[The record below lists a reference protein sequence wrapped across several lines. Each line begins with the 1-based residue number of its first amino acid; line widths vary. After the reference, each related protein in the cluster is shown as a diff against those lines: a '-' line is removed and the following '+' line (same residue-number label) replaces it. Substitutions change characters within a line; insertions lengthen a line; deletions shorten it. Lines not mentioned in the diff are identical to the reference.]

1 MDIPQGL
8 HDHITTKLILINEL
22 SAINQEKLLESAVIE
37 TYESGSY
44 IFEQGEENNYVY
56 YLLVG
61 KLNMMAME
69 ETTFVIDA
77 DSSQSCYPLSQMQP
91 RQYSAHVIHVAQ
103 ALKVSKSLLESLLE
117 SEKKGQSSQPD
128 EIESDDDMV
137 SGYDWM
143 THLLQS
149 KIFSN
154 IPPQNIQKIFALFQE
169 VAVSKDDIIIKQG
182 ASGDYFYII
191 KDGEFEVSR
200 NLDKQD
206 KTFKLATLHDGD
218 GFGEEA
224 LLGDVPRNAS
234 VIAMT
239 DGTLM
244 RITKQAFLSLIRDP
258 AIDTVNYEK
267 ALQMI
272 NDGATWI
279 DVRFPDEHKRSAL
292 TGSLNFPLD
301 MIRVQMKKLNPE
313 SNYVVYCDNG
323 TRSAIAAYLLL
334 NNGYTVSYLQDGV
347 NDHLEQPIIESK
359 INEQK
364 PSEKGT
370 QISKQDEQE
379 LQVNKVVTESES
391 SVSAD
396 TEALVQAILSQQSDM
411 EELSKALSTVLENV
425 FKSLEQAL
433 KEKAE
438 AEIARNIIEQKL
450 KIFQKQKK

>member
-1 MDIPQGL
+1 
-8 HDHITTKLILINEL
+8 
-22 SAINQEKLLESAVIE
+22 
-37 TYESGSY
+37 
-44 IFEQGEENNYVY
+44 
-56 YLLVG
+56 
-61 KLNMMAME
+61 
-69 ETTFVIDA
+69 
-77 DSSQSCYPLSQMQP
+77 MQP

-137 SGYDWM
+137 YGYDWM
-143 THLLQS
+143 THLLES

-169 VAVSKDDIIIKQG
+169 VAVSKDDVIIKQG

-191 KDGEFEVSR
+191 KDGEFEVTR
-200 NLDKQD
+200 NLEKQD

-258 AIDTVNYEK
+258 AINTVNYEK

-279 DVRFPDEHKRSAL
+279 DVRFPDEHKRSAV

-391 SVSAD
+391 SVSAN

-411 EELSKALSTVLENV
+411 EELSKALSTVLSNV

-433 KEKAE
+433 KEKAD